1 MRALSTFR
9 NLTGG
14 RIPPLTRTALLCG
27 LGIFFL
33 ALLVFKP
40 GAGGDAPASLLTN
53 GVRLVPP
60 GDPLTESVVLL
71 DTSAVYFP
79 GRSATGGVGHSEV
92 GQPEDAP
99 FAKTAPVL
107 QFDPAKPLGK
117 DSTLQVP
124 RQSAPI
130 AAKAVPLAAADP
142 FTTFGSQG
150 FKGAGIEPRTAF
162 FRIYSLDGS
171 IKPLL
176 FGNINHYDTK
186 KGLNVLINRNNAPF
200 NSIFEI
206 IISVDSFGKSPMGG
220 VIRLSGSPALDE
232 AILGWAK
239 GVDWSR
245 QLPPGSYRLIVGP

>member
-27 LGIFFL
+27 LGIFLL
-33 ALLVFKP
+33 ALIVFKP
-40 GAGGDAPASLLTN
+40 GAGGNAPAQQLVN

-60 GDPLTESVVLL
+60 GDARTESVVLL

-79 GRSATGGVGHSEV
+79 GKSSIGGVGHSEV

-107 QFDPAKPLGK
+107 QFDPARPLGK

-124 RQSAPI
+124 RQSAP
-130 AAKAVPLAAADP
+130 AATKAIPLGASEP
-142 FTTFGSQG
+142 FTTFGSRG
-150 FKGAGIEPRTAF
+150 FKGQGIVPRAAF
-162 FRIYSLDGS
+162 FEVYSMDGA
-171 IKPLL
+171 IKPLI
-176 FGNINHYDTK
+176 FGNISHFGYK
-186 KGLNVLINRNNAPF
+186 KGFNGEFNDNINPF
-200 NSIFEI
+200 KSLFEV
-206 IISVDSFGKSPMGG
+206 IISVDSFGKAPFGSLVRP
-220 VIRLSGSPALDE
+220 SGSPELDE

-239 GVDWSR
+239 GVDWAR
-245 QLPPGSYRLIVGP
+245 QLPPGVYRLIVGP